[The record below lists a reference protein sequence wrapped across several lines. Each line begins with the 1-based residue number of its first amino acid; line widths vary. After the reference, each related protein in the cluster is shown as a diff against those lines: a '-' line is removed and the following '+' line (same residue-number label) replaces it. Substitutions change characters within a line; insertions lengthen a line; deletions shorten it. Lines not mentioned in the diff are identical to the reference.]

1 MRLKSAPHAAPA
13 GGVPGGL
20 DTEESLGELHQLTL
34 SAGAMVAG
42 TMLQARDRLEAATLL
57 GSGKLD
63 ELREQAAA
71 LEADL
76 LIFDH
81 ELTPT
86 QQRNIEKHC
95 ACRAIDRTQLILDIF
110 ARHARTRE
118 GQLQVEL
125 AQLSYLLPRLTGRGV
140 EMSRLGGGI
149 GTRGP
154 GETQLEVDRRR
165 IRDRIRILTDTLETV
180 RQQRLRRRSRRFAIP
195 IPTVAL
201 AGYTN
206 AGKSTLFNRLTE
218 AQVLASSQMF
228 ATLDPTGRLLEL
240 PSRRR
245 VLLSDTVGFISN
257 LPVSLVKAFRATLE
271 EVSEAQLILHV
282 SDCASPLR
290 AQQESEVMN
299 VLAELGAS
307 ESPVLHVGNK
317 VDLLSADERARLVL
331 KPGTVVVSARSG
343 EGVGE
348 LLAAMDRALTTD
360 PIERVAL
367 RFTQLEGKEISRVYA
382 AGRVLQRTDTEDG
395 VLIEAELPHS
405 IAQQF
410 AAHAQPVR
418 ARKGARTVAL
428 AKTRRTKSNK

>member
-1 MRLKSAPHAAPA
+1 
-13 GGVPGGL
+13 V
-20 DTEESLGELHQLTL
+20 
-34 SAGAMVAG
+34 VAG
-42 TMLQARDRLEAATLL
+42 TMLQARDRIDAATLL
-57 GSGKLD
+57 GRGKLE
-63 ELREQAAA
+63 ELREMAGAQHA
-71 LEADL
+71 EL

-86 QQRNIEKHC
+86 QQRNIEVETH
-95 ACRAIDRTQLILDIF
+95 CRAIDRTQLILDIF

-165 IRDRIRILTDTLETV
+165 IRARIRSLTETLETV
-180 RQQRLRRRSRRFAIP
+180 RQQRLRRRFRRFAIP

-218 AQVLASSQMF
+218 AQVLASAQMF

-271 EVSEAQLILHV
+271 EVSQAQLILHV

-290 AQQESEVMN
+290 AQQEAEVMN

-317 VDLLSADERARLVL
+317 ADLLDEVQRGQLAAR
-331 KPGTVVVSARSG
+331 PGLILVSARTG
-343 EGVGE
+343 EGIPE
-348 LLAAMDRALTTD
+348 LLLEMDRRLTTD
-360 PIERVAL
+360 PVERVRMRFSLRDGKAL
-367 RFTQLEGKEISRVYA
+367 SEVYQ
-382 AGRVLQRTDTEDG
+382 AGRVLQRLDDEHG
-395 VLIEAELPHS
+395 VEIEAELPQS
-405 IAQQF
+405 CVQRL
-410 AAHAQPVR
+410 AAFLLRGPEKSRGSQS
-418 ARKGARTVAL
+418 GNSS
-428 AKTRRTKSNK
+428 KSNK

>member
-1 MRLKSAPHAAPA
+1 MRLKSSTR
-13 GGVPGGL
+13 GTLPGGL
-20 DTEESLGELHQLTL
+20 DPEESLAELHQLTL
-34 SAGAMVAG
+34 SAGAEAAG
-42 TMLQARDRLEAATLL
+42 TMLQSRDRLDAATLL
-57 GSGKLD
+57 GSGKLE
-63 ELREQAAA
+63 ELHEQATA
-71 LEADL
+71 LNADL

-81 ELTPT
+81 ELAPT
-86 QQRNIEKHC
+86 QQRNIEAATK
-95 ACRAIDRTQLILDIF
+95 CRAIDRTQLILDIF

-125 AQLSYLLPRLTGRGV
+125 AQLSYLLPRLAGRGV

-165 IRDRIRILTDTLETV
+165 IRARIRTLEQTLETV
-180 RQQRLRRRSRRFAIP
+180 REQRLRRRSRRFAIP

-218 AQVLASSQMF
+218 AQVLASAQMF

-257 LPVSLVKAFRATLE
+257 LPHSLVKAFRATLE

-290 AQQESEVMN
+290 AQQEQEVLH

-317 VDLLSADERARLVL
+317 ADLLTAEQRTHLATQPELVL
-331 KPGTVVVSARSG
+331 VSARTG
-343 EGVGE
+343 EGITE
-348 LLAAMDRALTTD
+348 LLERIDRALTTD
-360 PIERVAL
+360 PVEHVRL
-367 RFTQLEGKEISRVYA
+367 RFSQLDGKVISQVYA
-382 AGRVLQRTDTEDG
+382 AGRVISRQDTEDA
-395 VLIEAELPHS
+395 VEVEAELPHS
-405 IAQQF
+405 FLPRLADFIVREKPAGQRKF
-410 AAHAQPVR
+410 RKPPRQPQ
-418 ARKGARTVAL
+418 
-428 AKTRRTKSNK
+428 